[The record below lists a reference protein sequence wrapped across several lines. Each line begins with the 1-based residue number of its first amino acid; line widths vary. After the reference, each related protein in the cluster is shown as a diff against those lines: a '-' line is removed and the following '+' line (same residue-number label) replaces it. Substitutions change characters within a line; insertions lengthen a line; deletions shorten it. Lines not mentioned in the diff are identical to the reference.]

1 MPLVRADHFD
11 AAMKTARRSVS
22 PQDVL
27 KYQEF
32 ARTLAQWRGLPSTHA
47 SVCVPST
54 YLHTSTPPLSF
65 LQAGCPSCRPNNSVK
80 ALKAS
85 SCSTSC
91 DRQTDRQTDGQTA
104 GRMDGTCQASI
115 YKWRMTKSPLRPWT
129 LRRRGVVVSGV
140 RRMNEVN
147 SRRARLVLGWVT
159 VFGT

>member
-1 MPLVRADHFD
+1 MADATQRSILPLIRADHFD

-47 SVCVPST
+47 SVYVPST

-65 LQAGCPSCRPNNSVK
+65 LQAGCPSCRPTNGVE

-91 DRQTDRQTDGQTA
+91 DRQTDRQTDGRTNGWHMPSFHLQVADDKVTPQT
-104 GRMDGTCQASI
+104 MDLAAA
-115 YKWRMTKSPLRPWT
+115 WRS
-129 LRRRGVVVSGV
+129 S
-140 RRMNEVN
+140 
-147 SRRARLVLGWVT
+147 
-159 VFGT
+159 